1 MLTKS
6 YLCRIPLTYSHTL
19 KGGDSYKS
27 LSERLLNCAVKHD
40 CEPKSVLHI
49 ANAMDNALPTALT
62 GNFGETIGYSNTRR
76 YMLTIVDLTPTNRKW
91 NTQPLKTNCTI
102 FHL

>member
-1 MLTKS
+1 MRSNT
-6 YLCRIPLTYSHTL
+6 TANQGNDGFDSHAVNPVI
-19 KGGDSYKS
+19 S
-27 LSERLLNCAVKHD
+27 L
-40 CEPKSVLHI
+40 KSVLHI

-62 GNFGETIGYSNTRR
+62 GNFGEARGYSNTRR

-91 NTQPLKTNCTI
+91 NTQSLKTNCTI

>member
-1 MLTKS
+1 MAS
-6 YLCRIPLTYSHTL
+6 GCRMGNLTYSHTL

-62 GNFGETIGYSNTRR
+62 GNFGEA
-76 YMLTIVDLTPTNRKW
+76 
-91 NTQPLKTNCTI
+91 
-102 FHL
+102 